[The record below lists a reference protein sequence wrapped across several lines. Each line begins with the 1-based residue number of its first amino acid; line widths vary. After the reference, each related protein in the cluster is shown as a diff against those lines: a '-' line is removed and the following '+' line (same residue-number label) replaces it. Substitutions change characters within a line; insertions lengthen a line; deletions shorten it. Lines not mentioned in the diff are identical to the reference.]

1 MNSQPAVRRVILA
14 IVILLATASSLFLFA
29 PSGTGPAYAQA
40 DEQGAKS
47 PAAGL
52 PAVNGTAPVGNRLTA
67 DASGIQDANGLDSV
81 EFAYRRIGSDGTTD
95 VDIDGATSRNHA
107 ADVCSRTREVQAA
120 ILREI
125 PGVWE
130 CAAVSSSDL
139 KGIEGTLDVSNRDVP
154 ALRAGDF
161 RGLPNVKGLDLGGND
176 LTELPDGIF
185 DNVSK
190 LQKLDLRG
198 NDLTELPD
206 GVFDNLTQLETLDV
220 GYNDLYRSELPDGV
234 FDNLSQLKTLDLT
247 TNNLPDLPDDV
258 FDNLTGLQE
267 LDLSQNDVAELPD
280 GIFDNLTELRVLN
293 LYHNELTGLRDG
305 VFDNLSEL
313 RELDL
318 SYNRYTFTELPDG
331 VFDNLVALQRLDLA
345 YNGLAELPP
354 GIFDNLTELR
364 QLDLTFIGMTELP
377 DGIFDNL
384 TSLQKLDL
392 DFNGMTELPDGI
404 FDNLTSLQKLDLDF
418 NGLAELPPGIF
429 DNLTGLLELDLYD
442 NRLRELPPGIFEN
455 LTRLQELDLGYNNLT
470 VLPDR
475 VFESITDLQTLRLH
489 ENRGSPFTF
498 RPEPE
503 PRGEDAIALTVAQAT
518 PFDMEVTLSAAGG
531 TLSSTTVSIA
541 AGRVGSD
548 PVTISPDGGG
558 PVTISVVS
566 AGFRLSAN
574 QSTRGIRTRPGS
586 PVTLR
591 FNTPAVGV
599 PTIGGT
605 ARVGKTL
612 TADTS
617 TITDADGMTGAVFA
631 YRWLRCC
638 DTEIAGATGATYE
651 PQASDAGTVLKVR
664 VSFTDDAGNAETLT
678 SAETAVVPSWFATLT
693 VGTESS
699 VIPKASGYS
708 TWAMDGTLSPDRF
721 TQDGTKYRVL
731 ILAQQSGGLY
741 LGLSA
746 KMDTDFTLSIGDARY
761 EAREGRRPSSVVE
774 DAYWWPTEEFDWST
788 GDTVEVS
795 LTPASGPDNSL
806 PQLPLAPPTA
816 YFALAPED
824 HDGVDPFTF
833 RLYFSEDIAT
843 DAETLGDHSL
853 DVTGGSVSSAV
864 KVGGSARIWEITIA
878 PDSKSDVTIA
888 LPAGMAC
895 DVTGAICTA
904 DGRQLHNRP
913 EFVVPGTGATA
924 QSANTPATGAPT
936 VSGTAQVGETLKA
949 DTTGVA
955 DEDGLENVSF
965 SYRWLADDAEI
976 SGATGSTYT
985 LADGDEGKAITVQVS
1000 FTDDAGNDER
1010 LTSWATDAV
1019 AGPVPAK
1026 PTGLSATASH
1036 DQVALTW
1043 NGPNDDSIDG
1053 YVILRRNRE
1062 DDAKGEFSILVG
1074 NTGSAATTYTDDT
1087 VKAKTPYTY
1096 RIKAINGHGVSERSR
1111 WFHIDTLPVPV
1122 PAKPTGLIATASYD
1136 QVVLTWDDPQDDSI
1150 TGYVILRRDRKAT
1163 AQGEFSELVPNT
1175 GTATTTYTDDSVA
1188 AETPY
1193 TYRIKAI
1200 NGYGASERSRWFHID
1215 TPAAPEPAGSP
1226 EK

>member
-81 EFAYRRIGSDGTTD
+81 EFAYRRIGGDGTTD
-95 VDIDGATSRNHA
+95 VDSNGATSRNHA
-107 ADVCSRTREVQAA
+107 AAVCSRTREVQAA

-125 PGVWE
+125 PGVWD
-130 CAAVSSSDL
+130 CAEVTSSALED
-139 KGIEGTLDVSNRDVP
+139 IDGTLDVYNEDVP

-185 DNVSK
+185 DN
-190 LQKLDLRG
+190 LTQLETLDLRG

-206 GVFDNLTQLETLDV
+206 GIFDNLTQLETLDV

-384 TSLQKLDL
+384 ASLQKLDL
-392 DFNGMTELPDGI
+392 DYNFLGELPDGM
-404 FDNLTSLQKLDLDF
+404 FDNLT
-418 NGLAELPPGIF
+418 ELR
-429 DNLTGLLELDLYD
+429 ELDLRD

-455 LTRLQELDLGYNNLT
+455 LTRLQELDLGYNKLT

-475 VFESITDLQTLRLH
+475 VFEGLTDLQTLHLH
-489 ENRGSPFTF
+489 ANVGSPFTF

-503 PRGEDAIALTVAQAT
+503 PRGENGIALTVAQAT
-518 PFDMEVTLSAAGG
+518 PFDMEATLSAEGG
-531 TLSSTTVSIA
+531 TLSSTTVPIA
-541 AGRVGSD
+541 AGMVSSD
-548 PVTISPDGGG
+548 PVTFSPDGSG

-566 AGFRLSAN
+566 TGFQLTED
-574 QSTRGIRTRPGS
+574 QSTRGIRTRPGD
-586 PVTLR
+586 PLTLG
-591 FNTPAVGV
+591 FNTPATGV
-599 PTIGGT
+599 PTIGGA
-605 ARVGKTL
+605 ARVGNTL
-612 TADTS
+612 RAGTS
-617 TITDADGMTGAVFA
+617 GIADADGMTGAEFT
-631 YRWLRCC
+631 YQWLRGWS
-638 DTEIAGATGATYE
+638 TEIAGATGATYE

-693 VGTESS
+693 VGTETS

-853 DVTGGSVSSAV
+853 GVTGGSVSSAV

-1043 NGPNDDSIDG
+1043 NDPNDDSIDG

>member
-14 IVILLATASSLFLFA
+14 IVILLATAPSLFLSA

-52 PAVNGTAPVGNRLTA
+52 PAVNGMAQAGNRLTA

-81 EFAYRRIGSDGTTD
+81 EFAHRRIGSDGTTD
-95 VDIDGATSRNHA
+95 VDVDGATSRNHA

-130 CAAVSSSDL
+130 CAAVSSSNLED
-139 KGIEGTLDVSNRDVP
+139 IEGTLNVSNRDVP

-185 DNVSK
+185 DNLSK

-267 LDLSQNDVAELPD
+267 LDLSQNDVAGLPD
-280 GIFDNLTELRVLN
+280 GVFDNLTELRVLN
-293 LYHNELTGLRDG
+293 LFYNELTGLRDG

-318 SYNRYTFTELPDG
+318 SYNRHTFTELPDG
-331 VFDNLVALQRLDLA
+331 VFDNLVALRRLDLA

-364 QLDLTFIGMTELP
+364 QLDLTFIRMTELP

-384 TSLQKLDL
+384 TSLHKLDL
-392 DFNGMTELPDGI
+392 DFNW
-404 FDNLTSLQKLDLDF
+404 
-418 NGLAELPPGIF
+418 LAELPPGIF
-429 DNLTGLLELDLYD
+429 DNLTELRELDLYD
-442 NRLRELPPGIFEN
+442 NRLGELPPGIFEN
-455 LTRLQELDLGYNNLT
+455 LTRLQELDLGYNKLT

-541 AGRVGSD
+541 AGRVGSA

-574 QSTRGIRTRPGS
+574 QSKRGIRTRPGS
-586 PVTLR
+586 PVTLG

-651 PQASDAGTVLKVR
+651 PQAADAGMPLKVR

-678 SAETAVVPSWFATLT
+678 SAETAVVPSWFAVLT
-693 VGTESS
+693 AGTESS
-699 VIPKASGYS
+699 IIPKASGYS

-913 EFVVPGTGATA
+913 EFVVPGTGVTA

-985 LADGDEGKAITVQVS
+985 LADGDEGKAIMVQVS

-1026 PTGLSATASH
+1026 PTGLSATASY

-1043 NGPNDDSIDG
+1043 NDPNDDSIDG

-1163 AQGEFSELVPNT
+1163 AQGEFSELAPDT